1 MKRFLPTFVHAKEN
15 RNDYAIDFSIAL
27 LPVLIWSVYIFGAR
41 VITLCLLG
49 GAFSLGLDFL
59 YQWKILKRK
68 KEESVDIMSA
78 NYGILAC
85 FSMPVSVPLWIT
97 VFSSIFVVVAKNLRV
112 YRQKRLFNPFIFS
125 AATLNILFPKLMTAF
140 TKPFAYFS
148 AFDFSIDGRL
158 LKGYLVKSPIEYI
171 ADGSVYEDG
180 AIPQLFGYASGG
192 LGEIA
197 VLAMCISFLWLLYK
211 KQANLTPSATF
222 VLTILILSLMFPSA
236 DAESAYFAYSIVL
249 SGAIPFIALFGLNE
263 SQTVPMTEL
272 GKFVFALVSAVLIFV
287 SRKAFG
293 GYEYGYIILLLLNAL
308 SPFIEG
314 YTVNNPYNKGKDN
327 EKRYY

>member
-1 MKRFLPTFVHAKEN
+1 MKRFQSPFVHSEGT
-15 RNDYAIDFSIAL
+15 RNDFAIDFSIAL

-49 GAFSLGLDFL
+49 GVFSLGLDFL
-59 YQWKILKRK
+59 YQWKVLKRK
-68 KEESVDIMSA
+68 KEDSVDIMSA

-85 FSMPVSVPLWIT
+85 FSMPVAVPLWVT
-97 VFSSIFVVVAKNLRV
+97 VFSSVFVVLAKNLCV
-112 YRQKRLFNPFIFS
+112 YRQRRLFNPFIFS
-125 AATLNILFPKLMTAF
+125 AAALNIFFPKIMTAV

-148 AFDFSIDGRL
+148 AFDFSIDDRL

-197 VLAMCISFLWLLYK
+197 VLAMCLSFLWLLYK
-211 KQANLTPSATF
+211 KQANLTSSATF
-222 VLTILILSLMFPSA
+222 VLALLILSLIFPSA

-272 GKFVFALVSAVLIFV
+272 GKFVFALVSALLIFI
-287 SRKAFG
+287 SRKLFG
-293 GYEYGYIILLLLNAL
+293 GYEWGYIIMLLMNAI
-308 SPFIEG
+308 SPFIEE
-314 YTVNNPYNKGKDN
+314 YTGHKPYNA
-327 EKRYY
+327 EKLDRKQ